1 MILEAT
7 HTFKIQDS
15 NMFCKQCCPPAVQF
29 KRCYEDNK
37 VDKFYVYN
45 AVPQFSFLS
54 VAAGIFFSL
63 LCLVRLLFF
72 SSFSPFSALLNN
84 AVIKLA
90 YLRLHFHLLLESV
103 KRNQSKLCF

>member
-15 NMFCKQCCPPAVQF
+15 NMFCKECCPPAVQF

-54 VAAGIFFSL
+54 VAAGIFFSSMSCQIAFLFL
-63 LCLVRLLFF
+63 LLTIFCLAQQRCNKTGIPETSF
-72 SSFSPFSALLNN
+72 SSPTGECETKP
-84 AVIKLA
+84 I
-90 YLRLHFHLLLESV
+90 
-103 KRNQSKLCF
+103 

>member
-54 VAAGIFFSL
+54 VAAGIFLFYVLSDCFS
-63 LCLVRLLFF
+63 FPP
-72 SSFSPFSALLNN
+72 SH
-84 AVIKLA
+84 
-90 YLRLHFHLLLESV
+90 HFLPCSTTL
-103 KRNQSKLCF
+103 